1 MKPQKRLVDPF
12 YFPGN
17 PVGCLLIHGF
27 SGSPSE
33 MRYLGER
40 LAALGWTVL
49 GIRLSGHG
57 TTPEEMAKTRW
68 EDWVSDAEAGVTEL
82 RKTCSKVIGMGLSM
96 GGLLALHLATLDLV
110 DGLVS
115 MNSPMLLADR
125 RTRYVRLIRPFRKFV
140 TKPKSPIAGQ
150 VPSDSRVTQLKPE
163 RFVYDK
169 IPIDSLISLN
179 KAIHKVRRELKHI
192 KCPALLMQSRKD
204 FTVDPAS
211 VQMIRKSI
219 QACEPEVLY
228 WEHSGHILTLGTE
241 RDDVVLKVHEFLQ
254 RYNEF
259 L

>member
-33 MRYLGER
+33 MRYLGEQ
-40 LAALGWTVL
+40 LAGLGWTVL

-57 TTPEEMAKTRW
+57 TTPEQMAKTRW
-68 EDWVSDAEAGVTEL
+68 EDWVKDAEAGVAEL
-82 RKTCSKVIGMGLSM
+82 RKSCSKVIGMGLSM
-96 GGLLALHLATLDLV
+96 GGLLALHLATLDLI

-140 TKPKSPIAGQ
+140 TKPKSQIAAH
-150 VPSDSRVTQLKPE
+150 VPSDSRLTQSKPE

-204 FTVDPAS
+204 FTVDPIS
-211 VQMIRKSI
+211 VQIIRKNI
-219 QACEPEVLY
+219 QACESEVLY
-228 WEHSGHILTLGTE
+228 WEHSGHILTLGIE
-241 RDDVVLKVHEFLQ
+241 REEVALKVHEFLQ
-254 RYNEF
+254 RYNEV